1 MRTRSWKEYEEADHL
16 CSWEAQDY
24 SEKPW
29 DTEQRLRRMRVI
41 LRSLVA
47 AISRRMPAEQIGIY
61 KGATSLSKQSK
72 GAAARLGDVE
82 IWCTG
87 GAENGRLAA
96 GRIASMTPSDQD
108 R

>member
-29 DTEQRLRRMRVI
+29 DIEQRLRRMQVI

-47 AISRRMPAEQIGIY
+47 AISRRMLAEQSGSTKEPPPCPNKVKERQRGWEMSRYGIP
-61 KGATSLSKQSK
+61 AVREMVDSL
-72 GAAARLGDVE
+72 
-82 IWCTG
+82 
-87 GAENGRLAA
+87 AELR
-96 GRIASMTPSDQD
+96 Q
-108 R
+108 